1 MRHSYSLLL
10 AATLLVSCSTET
22 TTSRYKDISAL
33 EQPPTLPSDP
43 TYRPDTSYGMDE
55 GRIDKRRTGLAD
67 NVYLVE
73 GKPLQMRI
81 KQRLDKAWYVLVQ
94 ALKQNKDS
102 IKLTDH
108 DRAKGTVFVTYGEES
123 SGFLGFGGSTP
134 NNYMIALKEYGNE
147 TVLIAT
153 LSGEKN
159 SSDDDS
165 DKLVRQLYE
174 TLHDN
179 VRPD

>member
-1 MRHSYSLLL
+1 MRQSFSLLL
-10 AATLLVSCSTET
+10 IATLLIGCSTDT
-22 TTSRYKDISAL
+22 VNSRYKDTSAL

-55 GRIDKRRTGLAD
+55 GRIDKRRAGLAD

-73 GKPLQMRI
+73 GNPLQMRI

-94 ALKQNKDS
+94 ALKQNAES

-108 DRAKGTVFVTYGEES
+108 DRAKNVVFVKYGEES
-123 SGFLGFGGSTP
+123 SGFLGFGDSTP
-134 NNYMIALKEYGNE
+134 NNYMIALKENGNE
-147 TVLIAT
+147 TVVIAT

-159 SSDDDS
+159 SSEDDS
-165 DKLVRQLYE
+165 DKLIRQLYE

-179 VRPD
+179 VRPE